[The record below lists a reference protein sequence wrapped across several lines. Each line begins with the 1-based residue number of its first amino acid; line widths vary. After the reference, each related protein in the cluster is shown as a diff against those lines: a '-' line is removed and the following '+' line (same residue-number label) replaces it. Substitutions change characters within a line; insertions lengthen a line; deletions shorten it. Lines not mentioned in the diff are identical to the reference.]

1 MKVIA
6 EITLD
11 SSWDEYQYYSKDLL
25 EEDLFE
31 NLNKEGILSAK
42 IVDIVEQ
49 PKDEVFKTG
58 LLKKGRIFVKN

>member
-11 SSWDEYQYYSKDLL
+11 SSWNEYQHCSKEIL

-31 NLNKEGILSAK
+31 DLNKEGIISK
-42 IVDIVEQ
+42 NIVDVIDEQ
-49 PKDEVFKTG
+49 PENK
-58 LLKKGRIFVKN
+58 

>member
-11 SSWDEYQYYSKDLL
+11 SSWDEYKHCSKDLL
-25 EEDLFE
+25 EEYLFE

-58 LLKKGRIFVKN
+58 LLKK